1 LKEESQAKANWNQG
15 LKDLRTFGARNL
27 D

>member
-15 LKDLRTFGARNL
+15 LKDLRTFGARNPG
-27 D
+27 